1 MFGGESEHA
10 LKGLMKYFDVR
21 VVAGRLQMKMVVLL
35 SKTIVSPLLVC
46 GVEEARGV
54 VPSLGEMSTLR
65 LERR

>member
-21 VVAGRLQMKMVVLL
+21 GVAGRLQMKMVVLL

-46 GVEEARGV
+46 GVDEDEGA
-54 VPSLGEMSTLR
+54 
-65 LERR
+65 